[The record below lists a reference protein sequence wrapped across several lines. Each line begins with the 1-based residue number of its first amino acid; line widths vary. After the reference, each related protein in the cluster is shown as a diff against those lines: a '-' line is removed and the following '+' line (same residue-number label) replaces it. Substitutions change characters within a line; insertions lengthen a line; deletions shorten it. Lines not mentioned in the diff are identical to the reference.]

1 MEEILYQYW
10 FMKNEDISYGKKAKL
25 ISYFYDSYNLY
36 YADKTNLMASG
47 MLDEQTAEK
56 FIYNRKNFDLHKE
69 YEEFLSSPFSF
80 ITMENKA
87 YPDKLLNIYDKP
99 YGLFYLGKLPD
110 FKRAISIVGARRC
123 SAYGKRMAGEIGKA
137 LGEKGYTVISGL
149 ARGIDAYSHRG
160 CLDGNGNTVAVL
172 GSGCDVIYPRDNHL
186 LYEDIVKSGG
196 AIISEYQ
203 MGTSPTPMN
212 FPRRNR
218 IVSALSDVVVVI
230 EARDKSGSL
239 ITADFALEQGKDIY
253 VVPGRVGDSLSFG
266 TNKLIS
272 QGAGIIYD
280 TNQFVKDIMDY
291 YGDATDPEAQIKKE
305 KIKISQ
311 EQKQVLELFDEY
323 PKNIATVLEETK
335 MDYIKL
341 LSVILSLEKLGLV
354 AEVFKNN
361 YVKTI

>member
-1 MEEILYQYW
+1 MEELLYQYW

-36 YADKTNLMASG
+36 HADKVSLMASEI
-47 MLDEQTAEK
+47 LDENTIDK
-56 FIYNRKNFDLHKE
+56 FIYNRRNFDLNKE
-69 YEEFLSSPFSF
+69 YENFINGPFSF
-80 ITMENKA
+80 ITMENKD
-87 YPDKLLNIYDKP
+87 YPEKLLNIYDKP
-99 YGLFYLGKLPD
+99 YGLYYIGKLPD

-123 SAYGKRMAGEIGKA
+123 SAYGKRMASEIGRA

-149 ARGIDAYSHRG
+149 ARGIDAYGHKG
-160 CLDGNGNTVAVL
+160 CLEKNGNTVAVL
-172 GSGCDVIYPRDNHL
+172 GSGCDVIYPSDNRL
-186 LYEDIVKSGG
+186 LYEDIVNSGG

-203 MGTSPTPMN
+203 MGSSPTPMN

-266 TNKLIS
+266 ANRLIS

-280 TNQFVKDIMDY
+280 TNQFVKDMMDY
-291 YGDATDPEAQIKKE
+291 YGDVSDTNTVVKKE
-305 KIKISQ
+305 KIKLTD
-311 EQKQVLELFDEY
+311 EQKIVLELFDEY
-323 PKNIATVLEETK
+323 PKNIATALEESK

-341 LSVILSLEKLGLV
+341 LSVILSLEKLGAV